1 MADIKQIWGRG
12 MKQLNEVF
20 QHQIGKITAEF
31 EIKTQEYESMSK
43 QLIANHEH
51 ISVLTSQMKGK
62 FENAKNQVLEERRA
76 WEVEKDHIASLVKLD
91 SEIVPLN
98 VGGTHHLMTE
108 RDVLRLCPG
117 SILEKM
123 FNGMHSL
130 KKVDDEVFLDRDGTT
145 FQHLVNYLRNN
156 QEVFPEFM
164 DRNEEKHFYKEL
176 EFWQIPL
183 KTKSPSHN
191 HTHVHTLRGSS
202 LDVSFKSS
210 ARNRSGVRS
219 PKKQLQQPTP
229 MMMTAETVCEKGV
242 ANKEAMDKWHE
253 LGPLLLEEIVRNSEI
268 PIDQS
273 RAFGQS
279 AFNQHIIG
287 QVGSNGKVSG
297 VGKEINHIIYEGQFQ
312 DDIYNGYGRFIYGN
326 GNYYLGYWLDGKR
339 NGYGKLVDT
348 NGRIY
353 EGTWQNSKFL
363 R

>member
-1 MADIKQIWGRG
+1 
-12 MKQLNEVF
+12 
-20 QHQIGKITAEF
+20 
-31 EIKTQEYESMSK
+31 
-43 QLIANHEH
+43 
-51 ISVLTSQMKGK
+51 
-62 FENAKNQVLEERRA
+62 
-76 WEVEKDHIASLVKLD
+76 
-91 SEIVPLN
+91 
-98 VGGTHHLMTE
+98 MTE
-108 RDVLRLCPG
+108 RDVLRLCQG

-123 FNGMHSL
+123 FNGMHNL
-130 KKVDDEVFLDRDGTT
+130 KKVEDEVFLDRDGTT
-145 FQHLVNYLRNN
+145 FQHLVNYLRNS

-183 KTKSPSHN
+183 KNKVKTQNNHN
-191 HTHVHTLRGSS
+191 NQNNRGSS
-202 LDVSFKSS
+202 LDISVKTT
-210 ARNRSGVRS
+210 RTRSGARS
-219 PKKQLQQPTP
+219 PRKVVAKLQQPTP
-229 MMMTAETVCEKGV
+229 IAMAVESGVCEKGV

-253 LGPLLLEEIVRNSEI
+253 LGPLLLEEIIRNSEI

-273 RAFGQS
+273 RSFGQS

-348 NGRIY
+348 NGRVY

-363 R
+363 G